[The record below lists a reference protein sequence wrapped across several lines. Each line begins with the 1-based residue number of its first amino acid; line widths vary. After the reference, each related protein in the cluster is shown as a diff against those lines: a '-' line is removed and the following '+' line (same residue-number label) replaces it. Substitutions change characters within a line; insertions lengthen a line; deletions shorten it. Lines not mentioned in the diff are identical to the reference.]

1 MLMKTSGL
9 RLQEP
14 EPAKITAEEDNG
26 VLMRIASAFSGWD
39 PL

>member
-9 RLQEP
+9 RLQEA
-14 EPAKITAEEDNG
+14 ESEKVAAEEDNG
-26 VLMRIASAFSGWD
+26 IVMRIASAFSGQE

>member
-9 RLQEP
+9 RLQEA
-14 EPAKITAEEDNG
+14 ESEKITAEEDNG
-26 VLMRIASAFSGWD
+26 ILMRIASSFSGWD